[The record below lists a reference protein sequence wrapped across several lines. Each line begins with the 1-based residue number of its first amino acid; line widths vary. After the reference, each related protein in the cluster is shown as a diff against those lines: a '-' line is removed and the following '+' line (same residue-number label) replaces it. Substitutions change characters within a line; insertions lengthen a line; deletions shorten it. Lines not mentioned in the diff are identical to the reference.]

1 MQIRF
6 LDIEQVIIISEI
18 LLRNFFPHCIAAK
31 MVRILDS
38 TINLNLYILLSLS
51 ATYYITVPVVT
62 GYNVDFYSKGES
74 PFGISYGDWV
84 AKYWKW
90 DLSIPQD
97 PKSNNLLGLNEN
109 GCLVHKENSMVML
122 VDTAAGGIW
131 NQKCTIS
138 HNAAILIPIWTGEC
152 DQGTKAFETYSFKQL
167 SDCAR
172 GFDLGKVKGQVKVDG
187 IPVATLDALDYKTNI
202 SNNVT
207 EVYTKGFNATVPIN
221 SHFIVER
228 YGTFPGAAHGWFV
241 FLKPLQPGNHTVY
254 YQNSVEA
261 TTLSGAG
268 NVNSAQF
275 TYHFKVE

>member
-18 LLRNFFPHCIAAK
+18 LLSNFFSHCIAVK
-31 MVRILDS
+31 MVRTPDS
-38 TINLNLYILLSLS
+38 TIKLNLYILLSLV

-84 AKYWKW
+84 AKYWNW
-90 DLSIPQD
+90 DLSIPPD
-97 PKSNNLLGLNEN
+97 TKTNNLLGLNEN
-109 GCLVHKENSMVML
+109 GCLVHRENSMVML
-122 VDTAAGGIW
+122 ADTAAGGIW

-138 HNAAILIPIWTGEC
+138 HNAGILIPIWTGEC
-152 DQGTKAFETYSFKQL
+152 DQGQKGTENHSYKEL

-172 GFDLGKVKGQVKVDG
+172 SYDLGKVKGQVKVDG

-202 SNNVT
+202 MNNVI
-207 EVYTKGFNATVPIN
+207 EVYTKQFNATIPIN
-221 SHFIVER
+221 SHFTAEQ
-228 YGTFPGAAHGWFV
+228 YGTLPAAAHGWFV
-241 FLKPLQPGNHTVY
+241 FLKPLPPGNHTVY
-254 YQNSVEA
+254 YQNSVEP